1 LDTLALFAVAAL
13 VMAAATAV
21 QVAAGLGFALVAVPP
36 LVALDPMLVP
46 GPMFTAGVVLIL
58 WQFVHERR
66 HLPWHLAPPT
76 LGGLVVGTALGI
88 VATLFLPE
96 GDPRP
101 VFGAII
107 LLAVAISVAAPRLP
121 PNPTVLAL
129 AGLGSG
135 MMGAIAGVHGPLVA
149 LALLHLP
156 LPAYRAFLGLFFT
169 VAFVLV
175 MPGLWAAGRYGG
187 AEFLAGLALLPGVLA
202 GVWLAGPLRRAIPT
216 GALRTFVLGLS
227 GVSGLALILA

>member
-1 LDTLALFAVAAL
+1 MDALLVFALAAL

-58 WQFVHERR
+58 WQFWSERR
-66 HLPWHLAPPT
+66 HLPWRLAPPT
-76 LGGLVVGTALGI
+76 LGGLAVGTVLGI
-88 VATLFLPE
+88 LATLVLPE

-135 MMGAIAGVHGPLVA
+135 AMGAIAGVHGPLVA

-169 VAFVLV
+169 AAFVLV
-175 MPGLWAAGRYGG
+175 MPGLWAAGRYGV
-187 AEFLAGLALLPGVLA
+187 AEVLAGLALLPGVAA
-202 GVWLAGPLRRAIPT
+202 GVWLAGPLRRAIP
-216 GALRTFVLGLS
+216 APRLRAFVLALS
-227 GVSGLALILA
+227 GASGLALILA

>member
-1 LDTLALFAVAAL
+1 LDSLALFAIAAI

-21 QVAAGLGFALVAVPP
+21 QVAAGLGLALVAVPP

-58 WQFVHERR
+58 WQFVKERR
-66 HLPWHLAPPT
+66 HLPWRLVPPT
-76 LGGLVVGTALGI
+76 LGGLAGGTALGI

-121 PNPTVLAL
+121 PTAPVLLL
-129 AGLGSG
+129 AGFGSG

-156 LPAYRAFLGLFFT
+156 MPAYRAFLGLFFT

-175 MPGLWAAGRYGG
+175 MPGLWAAGRYGMT
-187 AEFLAGLALLPGVLA
+187 EVLAGIALLPGVLV
-202 GVWLAGPLRRAIPT
+202 GIWLAGPLRRAIPP
-216 GALRTFVLGLS
+216 GALRRFVLWLS
-227 GVSGLALILA
+227 GASGLALILA

>member
-1 LDTLALFAVAAL
+1 
-13 VMAAATAV
+13 MAAATAV

-36 LVALDPMLVP
+36 LAAIDPMLVP

-58 WQFVHERR
+58 WQFWSERK

-76 LGGLVVGTALGI
+76 LLGLALGTAGGILAGLV
-88 VATLFLPE
+88 LPA

-101 VFGAII
+101 LFGAVI

-121 PNPTVLAL
+121 PAPAVLFA
-129 AGLGSG
+129 AGAGSG
-135 MMGAIAGVHGPLVA
+135 AMGAIAGVHGPLVA

-156 LPAYRAFLGLFFT
+156 LPAYRAFLGMFFT

-175 MPGLWAAGRYGG
+175 MPGLWAAGRYGW
-187 AEFLAGLALLPGVLA
+187 AEFLAGLALLPGVMA
-202 GVWLAGPLRRAIPT
+202 GIWLAGPLRRVIPPPR
-216 GALRTFVLGLS
+216 LRVFVLALS
-227 GVSGLALILA
+227 AASGLALILAGRA